1 MKKEVTIFG
10 VLALV
15 AGVIGFKWQQTP
27 EPPRVSDLTLAN
39 IEALT
44 IDLEEIEIL
53 CSKGSGGLCF
63 LPNYTEQMVMCG
75 EQMVQPCI
83 FTGVA
88 ADFCYWPCK

>member
-44 IDLEEIEIL
+44 IDLE
-53 CSKGSGGLCF
+53 
-63 LPNYTEQMVMCG
+63 
-75 EQMVQPCI
+75 
-83 FTGVA
+83 
-88 ADFCYWPCK
+88 